1 MNPKLQAGVIPIR
14 SGQVCLV
21 TTRRR
26 RRWVFP
32 KGSHE
37 PHLSLL
43 ETAHTEAWEEA
54 GIRGSILP
62 APLGTYDYVKSD
74 RLHRVTMYLMIVREE
89 LAHWPEREM
98 RSRVWL
104 PPWHALE
111 RLSEPG
117 LRALFAGLLD
127 DFPLFGHDGEQL
139 LSPITLV
146 GSGAE

>member
-62 APLGTYDYVKSD
+62 APLGTYDYTKSN
-74 RLHRVTMYLMIVREE
+74 RLHHVTMYLMIVREE
-89 LAHWPEREM
+89 LAHWPEREI

-104 PPWHALE
+104 PPWQALE
-111 RLSEPG
+111 RLGEPG
-117 LRALFAGLLD
+117 LRALFAQVLD
-127 DFPLFGHDGEQL
+127 DFPLFEVESEQVPSL
-139 LSPITLV
+139 VTLV
-146 GSGAE
+146 GPRAE